1 MQTSPPPPY
10 GSPVEV
16 QLFHDQVTELPA
28 VIVLEDGLNELFWTE
43 IPPAG
48 GGVLPLGGG
57 GFVEPPP
64 PPPHALAE
72 ISANAIHAFLVL
84 ICLSI

>member
-1 MQTSPPPPY
+1 
-10 GSPVEV
+10 VEV

>member
-1 MQTSPPPPY
+1 
-10 GSPVEV
+10 V

-28 VIVLEDGLNELFWTE
+28 VIVLADGLNKLFWTE
-43 IPPAG
+43 IPPTG

-57 GFVEPPP
+57 GFVVPSP

-72 ISANAIHAFLVL
+72 ISANTIHTFLVL
-84 ICLSI
+84 IILLST